1 MAKNKNDFELL
12 HRQHSSFSAVKID
25 VPILPHANWKIQ
37 MSIQIRYF
45 KLHPIVEDEWSNA
58 VTTSS
63 QFLDMDSTA
72 IDQIKLNV
80 ESF

>member
-1 MAKNKNDFELL
+1 MRTEKFKCLF
-12 HRQHSSFSAVKID
+12 
-25 VPILPHANWKIQ
+25 
-37 MSIQIRYF
+37 QIRYF

-63 QFLDMDSTA
+63 QFLDMDLTA
-72 IDQIKLNV
+72 MDQIKLNV